1 MKITT
6 SENETDAGITVY
18 LDGNAIGWADYN
30 YEDELTFKSSVSLT
44 ADQMIAVASKLKSIK
59 ALEKAKSR
67 DAFSHLN
74 PNIIVDSK
82 AN

>member
-1 MKITT
+1 MKITI

-18 LDGNAIGWADYN
+18 LDGNAIGWTDYN

-44 ADQMIAVASKLKSIK
+44 ADQMIAVANKLKSIK
-59 ALEKAKSR
+59 ALEKAKNH
-67 DAFSHLN
+67 DPFSHLN
-74 PNIIVDSK
+74 PDMIVDSK